1 MMSITACTSQTF
13 KVATQSHKG
22 QRSFRH
28 MEQSMVVHE
37 KLQPGMAPAHNSS
50 FLQVQEHTGP
60 SLSWAGR
67 LDAFC
72 NQSVASTCH
81 VCFQLPHEPEQQDI
95 FNISCIDHMTAIEQK
110 DRADNNWIFSNQRTW
125 FSGKNSN
132 QYYRNINLGGSVM
145 NLKTSEIM
153 KQMFYIYAVNY
164 NSRRWIMNIQ
174 KNDNVAQVTQL
185 LLQKIVVDS
194 SNSSILATNLAS
206 TGTLIWPCM
215 IQHCSNRQTQQYISL
230 ETRQELENK

>member
-1 MMSITACTSQTF
+1 MSITACTSQTF
-13 KVATQSHKG
+13 KVATQTHKG

-95 FNISCIDHMTAIEQK
+95 FNISCIDHMTAINKRTEQIIIEYFPTK
-110 DRADNNWIFSNQRTW
+110 EHGFPA
-125 FSGKNSN
+125 
-132 QYYRNINLGGSVM
+132 
-145 NLKTSEIM
+145 KTAISTIETSI
-153 KQMFYIYAVNY
+153 
-164 NSRRWIMNIQ
+164 WE
-174 KNDNVAQVTQL
+174 AQ
-185 LLQKIVVDS
+185 
-194 SNSSILATNLAS
+194 
-206 TGTLIWPCM
+206 
-215 IQHCSNRQTQQYISL
+215 
-230 ETRQELENK
+230 